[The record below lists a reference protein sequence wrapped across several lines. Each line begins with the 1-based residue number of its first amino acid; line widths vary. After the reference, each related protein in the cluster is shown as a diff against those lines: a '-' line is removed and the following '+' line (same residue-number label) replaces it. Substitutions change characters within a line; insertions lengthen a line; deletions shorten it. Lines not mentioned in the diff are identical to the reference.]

1 MSRSDHSRRAVLK
14 SVGLGVSAGL
24 LSDLAPA
31 VAAENAEIWAH
42 EYWANK
48 DGAKPNLL
56 RKSADQAP
64 VKNARSASV
73 VSFGASSDR

>member
-14 SVGLGVSAGL
+14 NARLGMSAGL

-31 VAAENAEIWAH
+31 LASETAEIWAQ

-48 DGAKPNLL
+48 DGVKLNLW
-56 RKSADQAP
+56 RKRIGAP
-64 VKNARSASV
+64 PIRP
-73 VSFGASSDR
+73 R

>member
-14 SVGLGVSAGL
+14 NAGLDMGAGL
-24 LSDLAPA
+24 LSGLAPA
-31 VAAENAEIWAH
+31 VASETAEIWAH

-48 DGAKPNLL
+48 DGAKLNLR
-56 RKSADQAP
+56 RKSADQAA
-64 VKNARSASV
+64 VKNARNASV